1 MVLPEI
7 TEEQDEENPYF
18 IDSAAE
24 KQSIRR
30 IIQHQKSLYSSSSS
44 SPTITSASAAASSS
58 SVSSYRRSSSLLE
71 LMKSGITSLKR
82 LFESEH
88 TSLLTH
94 LQDYSGSPVL
104 KSIPLWGS
112 DTDGEVEDPWTDIKW
127 TGSFNKFETGSLSG
141 SASDDSFDDR
151 RTRNSRHRLT
161 RKKIE
166 GHRWQDGEIVTRP
179 SFNSMNYPGN
189 HIGSIV
195 SPFVTIKG

>member
-18 IDSAAE
+18 INSAAE

-30 IIQHQKSLYSSSSS
+30 IIQHQKSLYSSS
-44 SPTITSASAAASSS
+44 PTITSASAAASSS
-58 SVSSYRRSSSLLE
+58 SVSSYQRSSSLLE
-71 LMKSGITSLKR
+71 LMKSGSTSLKR

-112 DTDGEVEDPWTDIKW
+112 DTDGEVEDPWTDIKR
-127 TGSFNKFETGSLSG
+127 TGSLNKFETGSLSG
-141 SASDDSFDDR
+141 FASDDSFDDR
-151 RTRNSRHRLT
+151 KTRNGRHRLT
-161 RKKIE
+161 RKKSY
-166 GHRWQDGEIVTRP
+166 RKL
-179 SFNSMNYPGN
+179 PG
-189 HIGSIV
+189 
-195 SPFVTIKG
+195 FKFRLRIKRLRIMICGRLF